1 MSKALTKTDYHFP
14 GQKSVY
20 HGKVRDV
27 YNINDEKLVMV
38 ATDRISAFDVVLP
51 EGIPYKG
58 QMLNQIAAKF
68 LDDFTR
74 LFVRKCM
81 ACLQEWSS

>member
-1 MSKALTKTDYHFP
+1 MSKALTATEFNFP

-38 ATDRISAFDVVLP
+38 ATDRISAFD
-51 EGIPYKG
+51 
-58 QMLNQIAAKF
+58 
-68 LDDFTR
+68 
-74 LFVRKCM
+74 
-81 ACLQEWSS
+81 

>member
-1 MSKALTKTDYHFP
+1 MSKALTRTDFNFP

-68 LDDFTR
+68 LDAT
-74 LFVRKCM
+74 
-81 ACLQEWSS
+81 CLLYTSPSPRD

>member
-1 MSKALTKTDYHFP
+1 MKALTKTDFNFP

-27 YNINDEKLVMV
+27 YNINGEKLVMV

-58 QMLNQIAAKF
+58 QMLNQRSEERRVGKEC
-68 LDDFTR
+68 R
-74 LFVRKCM
+74 SR
-81 ACLQEWSS
+81 WSPYH